1 MQIREVFAR
10 ARAARPAVLFFD
22 ELDSLAPARGAGAD
36 SGAVSWLLHLHAACT
51 FLPNVIRWQPS
62 QHLLLV
68 PCRAVWQSGKS
79 VMDGTL
85 ARLVR
90 TVAAKLLGCTAGGVM
105 DRVVA
110 QLLAEIDGAQVILAG
125 VNGSRRLRAPAPDI
139 LRVSRTLKRL

>member
-1 MQIREVFAR
+1 MHG
-10 ARAARPAVLFFD
+10 L
-22 ELDSLAPARGAGAD
+22 LAPQCC
-36 SGAVSWLLHLHAACT
+36 SSTSWTHWHPPVEPVQTQVQCLGCYTYIQHAQ
-51 FLPNVIRWQPS
+51 LYQVIRWQPS